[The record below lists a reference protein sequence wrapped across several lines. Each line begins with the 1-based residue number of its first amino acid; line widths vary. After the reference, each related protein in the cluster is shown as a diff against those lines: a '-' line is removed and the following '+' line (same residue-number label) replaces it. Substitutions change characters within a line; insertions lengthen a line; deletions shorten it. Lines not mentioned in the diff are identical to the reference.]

1 MRALNTPS
9 WISEVRGTRI
19 GIPLPANLGTPARG
33 YKRRPLLSPSRH
45 HYCHPPLPNAAI
57 THDEKITSVDPRRWR
72 GYMPGM
78 SDQPETDAQAA
89 LLSILI
95 APHPT
100 LKAKARPVTGA
111 DTDAVRA
118 LIPRMFATMYKAP
131 GIGLAAPQVDQ
142 RLRVVVIDLARDDKR
157 EPITLIN
164 PDIIAASQELATRE
178 EGCLSLPNQ
187 YADITRP
194 ARVKV
199 RYLDETGARRELEAD
214 GLLSACVQH
223 EIDHLDGVLFVDHLS
238 ALKRNMIMRRL
249 AKDQRSKKG

>member
-1 MRALNTPS
+1 MSNTLT
-9 WISEVRGTRI
+9 EAGAT
-19 GIPLPANLGTPARG
+19 GLLPI
-33 YKRRPLLSPSRH
+33 LL
-45 HYCHPPLPNAAI
+45 
-57 THDEKITSVDPRRWR
+57 
-72 GYMPGM
+72 
-78 SDQPETDAQAA
+78 
-89 LLSILI
+89 

-100 LKAKARPVTGA
+100 LKGKARLVADPDA
-111 DTDAVRA
+111 DTVRD

-131 GIGLAAPQVDQ
+131 GIGLAAPQVDV

-157 EPITLIN
+157 EPITLVN
-164 PDIIAASQELATRE
+164 PEIIAASQELATRE

-199 RYLDETGARRELEAD
+199 RFLDETGARREIEAD

-249 AKDQRSKKG
+249 AKELRSKKG